1 MTMDTVDGPSNA
13 LAFRF
18 LHLARRLLPPRRR
31 IVRTEE
37 PHSSNPPFTPAT
49 TDMPPTRPLRIVL
62 PLALI
67 ALVVF
72 LASHRA
78 SVTTRHAGSAT
89 AGGIQLPTE
98 AADSGAEPSTLPGPA
113 ATSRGQSVNP
123 APATAGEPAF
133 LPGHFP
139 GVSTR
144 HVPGPDPRAANDPPA
159 GVPHEVTL
167 KSGEKLIRTLTDE
180 RDAVPLMPSSAR

>member
-1 MTMDTVDGPSNA
+1 MG
-13 LAFRF
+13 
-18 LHLARRLLPPRRR
+18 
-31 IVRTEE
+31 E
-37 PHSSNPPFTPAT
+37 PHFSISPFIPTA
-49 TDMPPTRPLRIVL
+49 TDMPPTRLFWIVL

-67 ALVVF
+67 TLVVF
-72 LASHRA
+72 LVSHRA

-89 AGGIQLPTE
+89 AGGIQLPTD
-98 AADSGAEPSTLPGPA
+98 AADSGTEPSTLPGPA
-113 ATSRGQSVNP
+113 ATSRGKSVNP

-159 GVPHEVTL
+159 GAPHEVTL

-180 RDAVPLMPSSAR
+180 RDAVPLMPPTAR